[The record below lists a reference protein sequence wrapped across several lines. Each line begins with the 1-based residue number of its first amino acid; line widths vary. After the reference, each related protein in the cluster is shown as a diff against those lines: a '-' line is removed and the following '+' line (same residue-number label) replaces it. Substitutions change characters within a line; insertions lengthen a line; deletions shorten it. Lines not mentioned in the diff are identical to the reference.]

1 MTFYKI
7 GTGGCHKR
15 GSRKI
20 GKVSKTIKGIIMG
33 RLYQETIKIVNIVV
47 EIDPSAAAS
56 QTNFD
61 HNLYK
66 HHHKEG
72 MKIGQ
77 KVW

>member
-1 MTFYKI
+1 
-7 GTGGCHKR
+7 
-15 GSRKI
+15 
-20 GKVSKTIKGIIMG
+20 MG

-72 MKIGQ
+72 MTIDQ